1 MIYSTSIIRRVV
13 GAPFKM
19 TVTVTKRPVISK
31 PPTSAAGAKKSAV
44 ERKVELAEENAK
56 KANGPRCEYI
66 LEPT

>member
-1 MIYSTSIIRRVV
+1 
-13 GAPFKM
+13 M

>member
-1 MIYSTSIIRRVV
+1 M
-13 GAPFKM
+13 
-19 TVTVTKRPVISK
+19 TKRPVISK